1 MQRTQNG
8 VLSVFS
14 LTSISGETDGGDS
27 PFINIPAKEEASVQ
41 KTTTKGFVLYQAL
54 TNTKDEYLKTKPGI

>member
-27 PFINIPAKEEASVQ
+27 PFINTPAKGEASVQ
-41 KTTTKGFVLYQAL
+41 KTTTKGFVLYPAL